1 MPTPYDQ
8 GVNRGN
14 PPYSGN
20 EPLVPDP
27 MVASI
32 IQELPKASM
41 VLEHA
46 AKVQMSTRTSR
57 QPVLDILPTAY
68 FVSGDSGLKQ
78 TTSMDWKDVNLVAE
92 EIAVIVPVPDAY
104 IADTSIDLWGEIRP
118 RIVEA
123 FAKKIDAACL
133 FGTSKPSTW
142 STALVP
148 AAIAAGNTVSL
159 TSTDIPINLAQL
171 AEKITLD
178 GYSNVNGWL
187 ARPGFQWRLAQ
198 VRATDG
204 HPIYDPMARTVYGMP
219 FMEVDNGAWDPTAAT
234 VLAGDWRK
242 AIIGM
247 RQDITFK
254 MFDQGVINDNT
265 GSVIWNAMQ
274 NDGQAMRVTMRL
286 AWAHANP
293 VTNLNADAS
302 TRFPF
307 GVAVPGSAAS

>member
-1 MPTPYDQ
+1 MPYNT
-8 GVNRGN
+8 GVNRGDA
-14 PPYSGN
+14 PYSGN

-32 IQELPKASM
+32 IQELPKASF
-41 VLEHA
+41 VLQHA
-46 AKVQMSTRTSR
+46 AKVQMSTRTQR
-57 QPVLDILPTAY
+57 QPVLDVLPTAY

-78 TTSMDWKDVNLVAE
+78 TTNMEWTNVNLVAE

-104 IADTSIDLWGEIRP
+104 LADASIDLWGEIRP

-123 FAKKIDAACL
+123 FAKKIDAATL

-159 TSTDIPINLAQL
+159 TSTDIPLNLAEL

-178 GYSNVNGWL
+178 GYSNVNGWA
-187 ARPGFQWRLAQ
+187 ARPGFKWRLAQ

-204 HPIYDPMARTVYGMP
+204 HPIYDPMASTVYGLP
-219 FMEVDNGAWDPTAAT
+219 FAEVDNGAWDPTSAT

-242 AIIGM
+242 AIVGM

-254 MFDQGVINDNT
+254 MFDQGVISD
-265 GSVIWNAMQ
+265 GDGAVVWNAMQ
-274 NDGQAMRVTMRL
+274 QDGQAMRVTMRL

-293 VTNLNADAS
+293 VTNLNSDSAS
-302 TRFPF
+302 RFPF